1 VILSKRL
8 EMPNNP
14 AKISAAA
21 ARRAAVLLSGKPI
34 CRSVHPFCPPES
46 DFSAGALIW
55 KEKLLPQIARM
66 DADSELERF
75 HKCCSAAPMAMRKAV
90 FLIFGVVSAQ
100 SQGYSNLL
108 LRRSLARKSKILA
121 ALRYIFSVN
130 ALNRREGR

>member
-1 VILSKRL
+1 
-8 EMPNNP
+8 
-14 AKISAAA
+14 
-21 ARRAAVLLSGKPI
+21 
-34 CRSVHPFCPPES
+34 
-46 DFSAGALIW
+46 
-55 KEKLLPQIARM
+55 
-66 DADSELERF
+66 
-75 HKCCSAAPMAMRKAV
+75 MAMRKAV

>member
-1 VILSKRL
+1 VVQGLLGKAQRVIRPRHRRL
-8 EMPNNP
+8 
-14 AKISAAA
+14 ISP
-21 ARRAAVLLSGKPI
+21 KT
-34 CRSVHPFCPPES
+34 
-46 DFSAGALIW
+46 
-55 KEKLLPQIARM
+55 
-66 DADSELERF
+66 ELERF

-130 ALNRREGR
+130 ALAVQIISSAQRA